1 MQITTRLR
9 HHFFRDAFPSINY
22 SSNPAFLDQVSPFPS
37 YMGRRELSPPGMYS
51 NLGPSFHKF
60 DAAGGPPPH
69 GGFLPHDDRSP
80 FMHNIHRLGAPP
92 FLSERKP
99 WGPQVLKYYNGFFY
113 DCVQVVWG
121 SQFELT

>member
-1 MQITTRLR
+1 M
-9 HHFFRDAFPSINY
+9 
-22 SSNPAFLDQVSPFPS
+22 DQVSPFPS

-69 GGFLPHDDRSP
+69 GGFLAHDDRSP
-80 FMHNIHRLGAPP
+80 FMHNMHRLGPPP

-99 WGPQVLKYYNGFFY
+99 WGPQVLKYYKWLF
-113 DCVQVVWG
+113 
-121 SQFELT
+121 L